1 MNTLYKKKIFAWSLI
16 FIILSIVSIVILLQT
31 EFKEYVDAILE
42 VDNNKNF
49 SLRFS
54 TSNIN
59 FLNNP
64 KDIYIIIE
72 NKSFYLYDIEF
83 IYQGNN
89 IYRIN
94 FSNDELYK
102 LIKTNSLYSV
112 KIFYSTKKLHEI
124 LF

>member
-102 LIKTNSLYSV
+102 LIKN
-112 KIFYSTKKLHEI
+112 EI